1 MKSKLLKFIGIF
13 VLVAVLVA
21 VPCVAF
27 ADEPEEN
34 VLVTSNGNEV
44 IDNDYFKADE
54 TLNLSNITIEGNAF
68 FAGKDVTISD
78 IKVEGSIAVAG
89 QNVNLENVEVTGDIF
104 VAGQYVSVEKTTA
117 KNIYGAGQ
125 DFKLSRQSIVNRD
138 AYLAGATVLLDS
150 EADRVAVGTGKLK
163 VGSQAVVRELKGE
176 LDEAADIDEEAQIEN
191 NTLKVIEI
199 SEEVETVEKISVLTI
214 ILDAVKKLLRAIIL
228 ALVVAYALLKVNKI
242 EKIKKYDGNAI
253 LMNGVIGFGITAL
266 GLIVAAILTF
276 ISFTTPIGI
285 TLICLYIIA
294 MVLSTAMGVVVIATK
309 VLQDKEANTKNV
321 LLYTLIASV
330 VVTLVKFIPF
340 VGGIV
345 GFIVSMVGVGT
356 LYNVICGKEKE
367 TPLNP
372 TEQTETVQ

>member
-125 DFKLSRQSIVNRD
+125 DFKLSRQSVVNRD

-199 SEEVETVEKISVLTI
+199 SEEVETVEKISVFTI

>member
-21 VPCVAF
+21 VPCIAF

-242 EKIKKYDGNAI
+242 EKIN
-253 LMNGVIGFGITAL
+253 
-266 GLIVAAILTF
+266 
-276 ISFTTPIGI
+276 ISFSTPIGI

-294 MVLSTAMGVVVIATK
+294 MVLSTAMAVVVIATK

>member
-13 VLVAVLVA
+13 VLVAVLV
-21 VPCVAF
+21 VVLCVAF

>member
-21 VPCVAF
+21 VPCIAF